1 MATTITTATTRIITE
16 VFFCWWIH
24 HHHHHHQQ
32 QTESSWLTFCFW
44 TISFYLSRKKQNKK
58 QINQSQIERELLI
71 SHNGHTHTRTHMV
84 YDHFLY
90 AFLHPA
96 NTRKK
101 NRINITTF
109 ESKFH
114 FLFHFFDPNVKHHSS
129 HSHSQT
135 DTLTLCLIKF
145 RNLFIHSFIWPIIL
159 WMSLIMEQINRNW
172 MRQNERMREKSL
184 MTENMERN
192 YSSRIKNLWC
202 SFQWMDGWINHKKE
216 KKIIDP

>member
-1 MATTITTATTRIITE
+1 MD
-16 VFFCWWIH
+16 
-24 HHHHHHQQ
+24 
-32 QTESSWLTFCFW
+32 
-44 TISFYLSRKKQNKK
+44 
-58 QINQSQIERELLI
+58 
-71 SHNGHTHTRTHMV
+71 THTYGIRSFSLRFFASSKHS
-84 YDHFLY
+84 
-90 AFLHPA
+90 
-96 NTRKK
+96 KK

-216 KKIIDP
+216 KKNHWSIMYARVEKKNRQKLQIHSNIIYDHDDHHHHDSFTFNYPDSFNSH